1 MLPILIITCSV
12 TSEEYSSHSSTRA
25 LLSVHCVEAVDKLVE
40 VVGRL
45 HDGAQ
50 ESDESH
56 IVALGKELGSVQDLR
71 SHHDKDMEI
80 PRYLPTL
87 APVEVLARPTSRQ
100 ALNAPGPES
109 WSSTQ
114 NMLPSTL
121 V

>member
-25 LLSVHCVEAVDKLVE
+25 LLSVDCVEAVDKLVE

-56 IVALGKELGSVQDLR
+56 IVALGEELGSESVRLQ
-71 SHHDKDMEI
+71 HW
-80 PRYLPTL
+80 
-87 APVEVLARPTSRQ
+87 Q
-100 ALNAPGPES
+100 PG
-109 WSSTQ
+109 
-114 NMLPSTL
+114 NINNHTL
-121 V
+121 VAGTLRRF